1 MKNDFFLGLKRK
13 MNISRSQRTYI
24 ITQAIIGLFINVVLN
39 AAVGYYSFDMTAML
53 SVKSLSFDFFMTNFM
68 LLFMTSMILS
78 RATQKEITE
87 KKLTAIYTL
96 GLVAF
101 STKYSPRQFLNG
113 LVLALSASL
122 IFAPT
127 FLVILNAIFD
137 GNLSAVTYVSF
148 KAIYS
153 GILALFFSPCVMILA
168 MAEYA
173 TLKTVNSYQT

>member
-1 MKNDFFLGLKRK
+1 

-87 KKLTAIYTL
+87 KNLLQYTHKAWWL
-96 GLVAF
+96 
-101 STKYSPRQFLNG
+101 
-113 LVLALSASL
+113 
-122 IFAPT
+122 
-127 FLVILNAIFD
+127 FLVNIRQD
-137 GNLSAVTYVSF
+137 
-148 KAIYS
+148 
-153 GILALFFSPCVMILA
+153 
-168 MAEYA
+168 
-173 TLKTVNSYQT
+173 NS